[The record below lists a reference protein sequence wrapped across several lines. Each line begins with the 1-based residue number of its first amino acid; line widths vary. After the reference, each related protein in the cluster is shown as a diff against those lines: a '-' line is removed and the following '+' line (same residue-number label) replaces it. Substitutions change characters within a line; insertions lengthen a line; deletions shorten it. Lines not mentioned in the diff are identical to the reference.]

1 MNNRCP
7 QNPDAIPALRPGD
20 LNKMFE
26 RIIKVAPGNRTLTEE
41 ERQELEKSEMTE
53 YSIIAHSRPS
63 VGPATKVDL
72 SSDKNLPPWVITL
85 ENFITDEEC
94 DALIQHGYNAGYKRS
109 EDVGT
114 QKFDGTVDSKKSTG
128 RTSENA
134 WCSSRNGCR
143 EATIPKRILN
153 RISSVIG
160 IPPENSE
167 DLQILKYEVG
177 QFYNTHHDYI
187 PHQQHRQC
195 GPRILTFFLY
205 LSDVEAGGG
214 TDFPLLGITAQPK
227 KGRALVWPS
236 IYDAE
241 PMISDRRMNHQA
253 LVVEAGTKF
262 GANAWIHMYDYQSP
276 QSIGCN

>member
-1 MNNRCP
+1 
-7 QNPDAIPALRPGD
+7 
-20 LNKMFE
+20 MFE

-41 ERQELEKSEMTE
+41 ERRQLEKSEMTK

-63 VGPATKVDL
+63 KGPATKVDL

-177 QFYNTHHDYI
+177 Q
-187 PHQQHRQC
+187 C
-195 GPRILTFFLY
+195 K
-205 LSDVEAGGG
+205 S
-214 TDFPLLGITAQPK
+214 
-227 KGRALVWPS
+227 
-236 IYDAE
+236 
-241 PMISDRRMNHQA
+241 
-253 LVVEAGTKF
+253 
-262 GANAWIHMYDYQSP
+262 
-276 QSIGCN
+276 